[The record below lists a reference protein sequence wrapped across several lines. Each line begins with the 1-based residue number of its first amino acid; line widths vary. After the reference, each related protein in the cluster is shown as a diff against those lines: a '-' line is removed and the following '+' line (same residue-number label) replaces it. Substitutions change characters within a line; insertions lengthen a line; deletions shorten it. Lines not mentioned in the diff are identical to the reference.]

1 MKQATRGERGKR
13 DGAKERGGGG
23 KREGTRD
30 GRGRRG
36 ERGDKAVTA
45 AAMVVVMATA
55 AESR

>member
-1 MKQATRGERGKR
+1 MNEASDERGERKTRRSEG
-13 DGAKERGGGG
+13 EGGG

-36 ERGDKAVTA
+36 ERGDKAVTT